1 MSDGPFKT
9 PLSNKCWQTVADRA
23 ANGSFTTA
31 QIREAVPAAL
41 AGEAKTLP
49 PSFRRAVEALL
60 DAPDGD
66 SLIDPRES
74 GQLEVLRRE
83 AAGSALA
90 GIITD
95 CIEDELRPGVALK
108 NAVADG
114 TAAGIEQCYEENARA
129 IEQHAQFDQ
138 LGQPVIQ
145 LVRGRLAEAAP
156 SAADLDAAARGLWK
170 IGESKLART
179 PPKHTALEDGPDLGG
194 DADV

>member
-74 GQLEVLRRE
+74 GQLQTLRRE

-95 CIEDELRPGVALK
+95 CIEDALGAGVGLK
-108 NAVADG
+108 NAIADG

-145 LVRGRLAEAAP
+145 LVRSRLGEAAP
-156 SAADLDAAARGLWK
+156 SVADLDAAVRGLWK
-170 IGESKLART
+170 IGESRLPRT
-179 PPKHTALEDGPDLGG
+179 PPKHTALEDGPDLGS
-194 DADV
+194 DADE

>member
-9 PLSNKCWQTVADRA
+9 PLSNRCWQTVANRA
-23 ANGSFTTA
+23 ANENFTIE

-49 PSFRRAVEALL
+49 PSFIRAVEALL

-74 GQLEVLRRE
+74 GQLRTLRCE

-95 CIEDELRPGVALK
+95 CVEDALGPGVTLK
-108 NAVADG
+108 DAIAG
-114 TAAGIEQCYEENARA
+114 STAAAFGQCYEENARA

-145 LVRGRLAEAAP
+145 LARSRLAEAAP
-156 SAADLDAAARGLWK
+156 TAADLDAAARGLWK
-170 IGESKLART
+170 IGESRLART
-179 PPKHTALEDGPDLGG
+179 PPKHTAIEDGPDLGG
-194 DADV
+194 DGDE